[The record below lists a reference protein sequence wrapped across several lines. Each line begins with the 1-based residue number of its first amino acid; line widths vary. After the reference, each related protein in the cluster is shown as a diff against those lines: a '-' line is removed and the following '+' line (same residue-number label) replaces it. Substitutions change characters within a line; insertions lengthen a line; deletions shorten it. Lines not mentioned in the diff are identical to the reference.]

1 MDWEKQSINPSCPP
15 GDVGVGIISSLD
27 SNQQKMTR
35 GGYNLAALSTG
46 LSSDFVSALGQNAA
60 LQAGGRLLNY
70 SGRIFFSGRCIT
82 AFALASRLPG
92 NYHSPLLMV
101 RSPAERNIIIPS
113 TGFTQFNNLTRNTY
127 ALISGEYV

>member
-1 MDWEKQSINPSCPP
+1 MSVSASFPASTVIR
-15 GDVGVGIISSLD
+15 
-27 SNQQKMTR
+27 QKMTR

-82 AFALASRLPG
+82 CICIG
-92 NYHSPLLMV
+92 IKITWHYHSPLLMV
-101 RSPAERNIIIPS
+101 RSPAERNIIIPQHR
-113 TGFTQFNNLTRNTY
+113 FY
-127 ALISGEYV
+127 AIQQSYS